1 MYKRPRIKE
10 IYPVYRLDQEHFRIG
25 AQIGITKEFYDP
37 TEQLWNLATI
47 LVWSFFEGCI
57 G

>member
-37 TEQLWNLATI
+37 TEQL
-47 LVWSFFEGCI
+47 
-57 G
+57 

>member
-25 AQIGITKEFYDP
+25 AQIGITKDY
-37 TEQLWNLATI
+37 I
-47 LVWSFFEGCI
+47 RWSFFEGCI